1 MLASGGRPVALAR
14 PGGSLGRAAGKAPVP
29 AVPLPTPRPLAP
41 PRAIAPPST
50 EYDESP
56 VKMQIGDGVAIGEW
70 RARERRGLP
79 GCAGARRA
87 GGPSGKEKNAR
98 PPARPRAGPGVS
110 VFLFFCRGKKGSA
123 ACPTGRARAPP
134 ASACGLDRSEHA
146 LAAHAGQ
153 GAVPWL
159 ASRRGAHPLAAAG
172 AAAYG
177 CDGRPGRPRLHSH
190 THPVPPLGRGGNA
203 PPGLVACRPGL
214 RAGGAGPPRTRPGRG
229 GAARSLLS
237 PCARPAPAPSARP
250 AHARGGLPHG
260 PRPLSSPTRPAR
272 RAATLA
278 GQPYPPRTGP
288 APAPP
293 HPHCTL

>member
-190 THPVPPLGRGGNA
+190 PLSLPSAGAGMPRLAWSHADLACGRAG
-203 PPGLVACRPGL
+203 PGRPGRVL
-214 RAGGAGPPRTRPGRG
+214 GGAGRRGVSSPHAPGPPPPPPPDRRTR
-229 GAARSLLS
+229 AAG
-237 PCARPAPAPSARP
+237 CHTAPD
-250 AHARGGLPHG
+250 
-260 PRPLSSPTRPAR
+260 
-272 RAATLA
+272 
-278 GQPYPPRTGP
+278 PYPLP
-288 APAPP
+288 PAPP
-293 HPHCTL
+293 AAPPR